1 MIDVFIIISKLRLL
15 TISKY
20 TFFCRKFTKK
30 CDGNPKNSEFCLKM
44 GEKSQKN
51 LLKLNFANTCLH
63 FLHFFCSFV
72 QFFCI
77 FKGMRKITTRQQE
90 IYNYVQKVIHLRKLP
105 PTIREIGDEFGIKS
119 TNGVR
124 DALTA
129 LARKGFI
136 KKISNRARGIE
147 LLDSQATDQEKA
159 FSLPIIGR
167 IAAGKPILAEENIE
181 DTLIVDKTM
190 LPRSSEMFVL
200 RVYGDSMSGDGILD
214 GDLAIIR
221 MQKNAERGQIIAA
234 VIGGD
239 ATLKRYHPE
248 RNKIELRASNPNYMP
263 IIVKES
269 EDFYI
274 AGILAGVIR
283 KY

>member
-1 MIDVFIIISKLRLL
+1 
-15 TISKY
+15 
-20 TFFCRKFTKK
+20 
-30 CDGNPKNSEFCLKM
+30 
-44 GEKSQKN
+44 
-51 LLKLNFANTCLH
+51 
-63 FLHFFCSFV
+63 
-72 QFFCI
+72 
-77 FKGMRKITTRQQE
+77 MRKITERQQE
-90 IYNYVQKVIHLRKLP
+90 IYDYVQKTIHLRKLP

-136 KKISNRARGIE
+136 KKLSNRARGIE
-147 LLDSQATDQEKA
+147 LLDSQAEAQENA
-159 FSLPIIGR
+159 LSLPIIGR
-167 IAAGKPILAEENIE
+167 IAAGKPILAEENVE
-181 DTLIVDKTM
+181 DSIIVDKSII
-190 LPRSSEMFVL
+190 PRSSEVFVL
-200 RVYGDSMSGDGILD
+200 RIYGDSMSGDGILD

-239 ATLKRYHPE
+239 ATLKHYHPE
-248 RNKIELRASNPNYMP
+248 SNKIELRASNPSYMP
-263 IIVKES
+263 ITVNES

>member
-1 MIDVFIIISKLRLL
+1 
-15 TISKY
+15 
-20 TFFCRKFTKK
+20 
-30 CDGNPKNSEFCLKM
+30 
-44 GEKSQKN
+44 
-51 LLKLNFANTCLH
+51 
-63 FLHFFCSFV
+63 
-72 QFFCI
+72 
-77 FKGMRKITTRQQE
+77 
-90 IYNYVQKVIHLRKLP
+90 VQKIIHLRKLP

-124 DALTA
+124 DALNA
-129 LARKGFI
+129 LEKKGFI
-136 KKISNRARGIE
+136 KKLSNRARGIE
-147 LLDSQATDQEKA
+147 LLDQAAVHENA
-159 FSLPIIGR
+159 SSLPIIGR

-181 DTLIVDKTM
+181 DVIVVDKSM
-190 LPRSSEMFVL
+190 LPRSSEMFIL

-234 VIGGD
+234 VIDGD
-239 ATLKRYHPE
+239 ATLKRYHPNSS
-248 RNKIELRASNPNYMP
+248 RIELRASNPDYMP
-263 IIVKES
+263 IMVNES